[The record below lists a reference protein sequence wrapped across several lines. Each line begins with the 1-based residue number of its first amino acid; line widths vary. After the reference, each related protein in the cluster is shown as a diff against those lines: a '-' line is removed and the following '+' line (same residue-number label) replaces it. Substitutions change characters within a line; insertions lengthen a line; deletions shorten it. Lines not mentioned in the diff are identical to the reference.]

1 MPALQQTFARPNHG
15 GVVNPAIAQDAAGGR
30 WDAILADRQV
40 SSFGGN
46 TQSYQRG
53 GGGGGGFSGN
63 YSQRYN
69 RDNSGY
75 GGQRE
80 NSYGRRDQEAHRPYH
95 SHVGAQS
102 GDTTGADWNTS
113 LPANANLER

>member
-1 MPALQQTFARPNHG
+1 MQPVQPAYARQIQS
-15 GVVNPAIAQDAAGGR
+15 GVVNSAVSQDAAGGR
-30 WDAILADRQV
+30 WDAIRADRQV

-46 TQSYQRG
+46 SQSYQRG
-53 GGGGGGFSGN
+53 GGGFSGN
-63 YSQRYN
+63 YNNRYN

-80 NSYGRRDQEAHRPYH
+80 NNYGRRDQESHRPYH
-95 SHVGAQS
+95 SHVGGQS
-102 GDTTGADWNTS
+102 GDTTGADWSTS